1 MVFSSTKRNMAEP
14 ELGLGRGRGSAFS
27 FFAVENL
34 MDLLVVRYG
43 LGVKDPTSRL
53 CVRIPPDNLGSHT
66 GINRSA
72 LRLGKKKEK
81 KKALKW

>member
-1 MVFSSTKRNMAEP
+1 MAEP
-14 ELGLGRGRGSAFS
+14 DLGPGRGRGSAFS

-72 LRLGKKKEK
+72 HRLGKKRKE
-81 KKALKW
+81 KALKW

>member
-1 MVFSSTKRNMAEP
+1 
-14 ELGLGRGRGSAFS
+14 
-27 FFAVENL
+27 

-53 CVRIPPDNLGSHT
+53 CVRIPPDNLGLHT

-72 LRLGKKKEK
+72 HRPGKNQTKEK
-81 KKALKW
+81 A